1 MKKILLL
8 LLIVSSIQLTANSNN
23 FYTPNQNTHMQRIH
37 YQLSRQDL
45 AKKLFF
51 AKRAAKNGNPKAQFD
66 LAMMYATGQGVQ
78 KNERIAFNL
87 FHKAARNNYTEAKYY
102 MGLSFLKGKG
112 VKKQPE
118 LARYW
123 FKLAA
128 KQGHTKALQ
137 YLSQMERSS
146 SYRI

>member
-23 FYTPNQNTHMQRIH
+23 FYRPNQNTHMQRVH
-37 YQLSRQDL
+37 YQLSHQDL

-51 AKRAAKNGNPKAQFD
+51 AQRAAKNGNPKAQFD
-66 LAMMYATGQGVQ
+66 LAMMYATGQGVR
-78 KNERIAFNL
+78 KNERMAFNL
-87 FHKAARNNYTEAKYY
+87 FHKAARNNNVDAKYY
-102 MGLSFLKGKG
+102 MGLSFLLGKG
-112 VKKQPE
+112 VRKQPE

-128 KQGHTKALQ
+128 KQGHIKARQ
-137 YLSQMERSS
+137 YLFQMEHATFHRM
-146 SYRI
+146 